1 MATSDATLI
10 PENAGRSHLLQ
21 AICGE
26 WVLVKNLQFLF
37 VEIIRWG
44 VGRHRDLNDYSIA
57 HNKSVHQPITLIKT
71 VDLVF
76 ENILQYLIEFN
87 NYQLPK
93 NKKQNMLPRW
103 LKKPHTQSCRR
114 L

>member
-1 MATSDATLI
+1 MDFELFLVTATMATSDAT
-10 PENAGRSHLLQ
+10 PDSRKMQGDRTCSRRFV
-21 AICGE
+21 GE

-76 ENILQYLIEFN
+76 ENILQYLIDSIII
-87 NYQLPK
+87 NYQK
-93 NKKQNMLPRW
+93 
-103 LKKPHTQSCRR
+103 
-114 L
+114 